1 MEPIVLV
8 VDDEEANRLT
18 LERILVREGVK
29 VQHASDGVEA
39 LASIREARPALI
51 LSDLKMP
58 RMDGMSLLR
67 AALEVDP
74 DLEFVLMTAYGTVET
89 AVEAMK
95 DGAYD
100 FITKPLRRADIV
112 RAVRKALERRALKS
126 ENRAL
131 RDELDL
137 ARREDI
143 IGHSPSLRSVLSEAK
158 QVANSMASVLIT
170 GESGT
175 GKGLLARYLHRYSP
189 RRSESMVTVNLSAL
203 PDTLL
208 ESELFGYEPGAFT
221 GAKGRKQGRVDLARR
236 GTLFLDEITEMD
248 LALQAKLLRIL
259 QEGEYERLG
268 GSKTLQADVRVIA
281 ASNRDPAEAVRS
293 GHLRQD
299 LFYRLDVIRLHLPP
313 LRERPDDIPLLAQ
326 HFINS
331 HARRHGRE
339 VQGLESDAADAL
351 QAWSWPGN
359 IRELENALERA
370 VVLAKGSTV
379 TLQDLPQTIAHQTAA
394 PTRLVF
400 EVGTPLKDVERRMIE
415 ATLRR
420 VKGDKTQAARL
431 LGTTTRTIY
440 RREAEW
446 RDDP

>member
-1 MEPIVLV
+1 MDPIVLV

-18 LERILVREGVK
+18 LERILVREGVA
-29 VQHASDGVEA
+29 VQHAADGKEA
-39 LASIREARPALI
+39 LQLIREIRPALV

-58 RMDGMSLLR
+58 NMDGMELLR

-74 DLEFVLMTAYGTVET
+74 DLEMVLMTAYGTVET

-112 RAVRKALERRALKS
+112 RTVRKALERRALVS

-137 ARREDI
+137 ARSEDF
-143 IGHSPSLRSVLSEAK
+143 IGHSPTMRQVLEEAR
-158 QVANSMASVLIT
+158 QVADSLASVLIT

-175 GKGLLARYLHRYSP
+175 GKGLLARYLHRHSP
-189 RRSESMVTVNLSAL
+189 RRRQPMVTVNLSAL
-203 PDTLL
+203 PESLL

-221 GAKGRKQGRVDLARR
+221 GAKGRKQGRFDMARR

-248 LALQAKLLRIL
+248 KALQAKLLRVL
-259 QEGEYERLG
+259 QDGEYERLG
-268 GSKTLQADVRVIA
+268 GNKTIQADTRVIA
-281 ASNRDPAEAVRS
+281 ATNRDPAQAVLE

-313 LRERPDDIPLLAQ
+313 LRERPDDIAVLAQ
-326 HFINS
+326 HFVTT
-331 HARRHGRE
+331 HATRHSRDIH
-339 VQGLESDAADAL
+339 GLAPDAIDAL
-351 QAWSWPGN
+351 MAWSWPGN
-359 IRELENALERA
+359 VRELENALERA
-370 VVLAKGSTV
+370 VVLCRQEMVG
-379 TLQDLPQTIAHQTAA
+379 LDDLPPAVAQQGGA
-394 PTRLVF
+394 PSQLFF
-400 EVGTPLKDVERRMIE
+400 EIGTPLKQVERRMIE
-415 ATLRR
+415 ATLKR
-420 VKGDKTQAARL
+420 VHGDKERAARI
-431 LGTTTRTIY
+431 LGTTTRTLY

-446 RDDP
+446 RQNR